1 MKFGTTTYLHVTH
14 LVFDFT
20 APIRLRFGISC
31 SLRQEAQG
39 PPLSTPF
46 FISKD
51 SCFLGM
57 VLSFIVR
64 QVQNLFCFKDQ
75 PKFPFL
81 DPCFGR
87 EEGRCS
93 EVVPDDPRLLNTM
106 PD

>member
-1 MKFGTTTYLHVTH
+1 MVRKRRRHDWPVEINLLACSSNIIVLFRIGLIDRMKFGTTTYLHVTH
-14 LVFDFT
+14 PVFDFT

-57 VLSFIVR
+57 VLS
-64 QVQNLFCFKDQ
+64 
-75 PKFPFL
+75 
-81 DPCFGR
+81 
-87 EEGRCS
+87 
-93 EVVPDDPRLLNTM
+93 
-106 PD
+106 